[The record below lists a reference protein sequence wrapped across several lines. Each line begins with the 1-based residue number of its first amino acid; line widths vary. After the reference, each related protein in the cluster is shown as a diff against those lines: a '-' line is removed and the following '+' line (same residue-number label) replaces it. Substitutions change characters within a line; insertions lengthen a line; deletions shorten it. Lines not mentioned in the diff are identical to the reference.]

1 MNDETAAV
9 PEAEAAGKESQDL
22 SHIFRAETFVTHADR
37 RIDTASRLDRVTL
50 GNEKIEADS
59 VVTHVRGHLSQRYGE
74 RDREAGSYKR
84 TTDNEETVQ
93 VASRFRERAHDGY
106 RIRAKFSAEAM
117 VGGAYTQTIT
127 GAYLR
132 IAGWIDF
139 MAWIGWSEVDAIK
152 IELAAMMVRS
162 HIGYAHA
169 QGVRMCVASRIVD
182 DYTNRTEKI
191 VLLSES
197 GATYKSVGAPGGGVV
212 NEL

>member
-1 MNDETAAV
+1 MNEETAGS
-9 PEAEAAGKESQDL
+9 PEAGASENVAQDL
-22 SHIFRAETFVTHADR
+22 SHIFRSESFVTHTDR
-37 RIDTASRLDRVTL
+37 RIDTASRLDRITL
-50 GNEKIEADS
+50 GDEAIEVDS
-59 VVTHVRGHLSQRYGE
+59 VVTHVRGYLSQRYSE

-84 TTDNEETVQ
+84 TTDNEEMVQ
-93 VASRFRERAHDGY
+93 VGTRFRERAHEGY

-117 VGGAYTQTIT
+117 VGGAYTQTIS

-139 MAWIGWSEVDAIK
+139 MAWVGWFEVDAIK

-169 QGVRMCVASRIVD
+169 AVVRLCVASRIID
-182 DYTNRTEKI
+182 DYTLRTEKI
-191 VLLSES
+191 ELLSES
-197 GATYKSVGAPGGGVV
+197 GGTYQCIGAPGGGLV